1 MIATTTPSVDGY
13 RVSQYLGIV
22 AGEVALGTDFVRDFM
37 AGLADF
43 FGSRTAAYEEKLIE
57 ARELCIS
64 EMTSRAEQLGANAK
78 RYDAGDRNRYGCKI
92 GCQRV
97 GQYARGTDWG
107 MPGNKG
113 MSKLCSIAYSKACP
127 ERCYLGLEN

>member
-64 EMTSRAEQLGANAK
+64 EMTSRAQQLGANAVVGI
-78 RYDAGDRNRYGCKI
+78 RIDHEILQNGMMLVI
-92 GCQRV
+92 GT
-97 GQYARGTDWG
+97 GTAVRLVA
-107 MPGNKG
+107 N
-113 MSKLCSIAYSKACP
+113 A
-127 ERCYLGLEN
+127 